1 MNIFQILFQIIIDL
15 FSNLDIFSNIKSYSG
30 DYKNGLYQGKG
41 RLEFKDGSIYEG
53 QFVNNKMHGYGKVFF
68 KDGSIYQ
75 GNFKNNLRDGTG
87 ILRSTD
93 GSQQRVIY
101 QKGKF
106 KDVYTEDY
114 KIHWKNTV
122 EGTFEIRAEDCSK
135 AMDIFKSLTKQELL
149 QKSQLNADIEK
160 MKVTDMSVFVKEEQY
175 N

>member
-1 MNIFQILFQIIIDL
+1 MKLFQINIQNLISIFSKL
-15 FSNLDIFSNIKSYSG
+15 FSQSKVQSFSGEYIKGKY
-30 DYKNGLYQGKG
+30 NGKG
-41 RLEFKDGSIYEG
+41 KLEFKDGSFYEG
-53 QFVNNKMHGYGKVFF
+53 QFVKNKMHGYGKIFF

-114 KIHWKNTV
+114 KIYWKNTV

-149 QKSQLNADIEK
+149 QKSQLNADIKK
-160 MKVTDMSVFVKEEQY
+160 MKVTDVSVFVEEETA
-175 N
+175 